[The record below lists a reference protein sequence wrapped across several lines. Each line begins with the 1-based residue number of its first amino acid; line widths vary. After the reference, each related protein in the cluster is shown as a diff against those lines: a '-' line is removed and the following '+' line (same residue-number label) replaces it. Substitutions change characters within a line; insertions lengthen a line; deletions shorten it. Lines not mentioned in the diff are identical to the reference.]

1 MLSIASTASQDDRRA
16 GRSRWVTLI
25 AAGALAL
32 GFTFAAEPA
41 SADGAFKHAFKDE
54 FGRIVAH
61 QVASVAPLVFFGAI
75 APPVQYSYQV
85 HHYRGY
91 GYYDGPRYGH
101 HARHYRPYKRH
112 GHYAP
117 NRSHQRKGH
126 HCKHR
131 H

>member
-1 MLSIASTASQDDRRA
+1 LA
-16 GRSRWVTLI
+16 TLI

-61 QVASVAPLVFFGAI
+61 QVASVAPLVFFAAI

-91 GYYDGPRYGH
+91 GYYDGPRYG
-101 HARHYRPYKRH
+101 R
-112 GHYAP
+112 YAP
-117 NRSHQRKGH
+117 NRSHYRKKH
-126 HCKHR
+126 HYKHHRKHR

>member
-1 MLSIASTASQDDRRA
+1 MLPIASTASQDDRRA
-16 GRSRWVTLI
+16 GRSRLAMLI

-41 SADGAFKHAFKDE
+41 SADGAFKDAFKDE

-61 QVASVAPLVFFGAI
+61 QVAAVAPLVFFAAI
-75 APPVQYSYQV
+75 APPVQHSYQV
-85 HHYRGY
+85 RYYSAY
-91 GYYDGPRYGH
+91 GYYGGPRYKH
-101 HARHYRPYKRH
+101 R

-117 NRSHQRKGH
+117 GRSHHRKQH
-126 HCKHR
+126 HHKRR